1 MSEDIGFMFPGQG
14 SQAVGMLGDL
24 ADAFPLVR
32 ETFDAA
38 GQAIGIDL
46 WSLSQEGPAE
56 ELGRT
61 AITQPA
67 LLAASVA
74 CYRAWEAA
82 GGEPP
87 VVLAGHSVGEYCA
100 LVCGGAVDFEEAA
113 VLLQHRGTLMQAAV
127 PEGQGAMAAILG
139 LDDEQ
144 VIELCERGSQ
154 ERVVSAA
161 NFNAPGQVVV
171 AGHADAVDAAIER
184 AKEEG
189 ARRALLLAVSV
200 PSHCSLMRGAAD
212 EFTQAL
218 DELEIR
224 QPETPVV
231 HNVSADVADSP
242 DHIRRLLSAQ
252 LYSPVRWQDCI
263 RTMKSRGATR
273 LFECGPGKV
282 LTGLVRRIDREL
294 EAVAIGTLEALNE
307 AVRDS

>member
-82 GGEPP
+82 GGEPA

-224 QPETPVV
+224 QPEIPVV

-242 DHIRRLLSAQ
+242 DHIRQLLSAQ

>member
-242 DHIRRLLSAQ
+242 DHIRQLLSAQ

>member
-46 WSLSQEGPAE
+46 WSLSQEGPAD

-184 AKEEG
+184 AKGEG

-224 QPETPVV
+224 QPEIPVV

-242 DHIRRLLSAQ
+242 DHIRQLLSAQ

-263 RTMKSRGATR
+263 RTMKSHGATR

>member
-1 MSEDIGFMFPGQG
+1 MFPGQG

-100 LVCGGAVDFEEAA
+100 LVCGGAVDFEEAT

-242 DHIRRLLSAQ
+242 DHIRQLLSAQ

>member
-1 MSEDIGFMFPGQG
+1 MSEDIGFVFPGQG

-24 ADAFPLVR
+24 ADAFALVR

-38 GQAIGIDL
+38 GQAIGLDL

-139 LDDEQ
+139 LEDEQ
-144 VIELCERGSQ
+144 VIELCGRGSQ
-154 ERVVSAA
+154 GRVVSAA

-184 AKEEG
+184 AKEQG
-189 ARRALLLAVSV
+189 ARRAMLLAVSV

-212 EFTQAL
+212 EFMQAL

-224 QPETPVV
+224 QPEIPVV
-231 HNVSADVADSP
+231 HNVSADVAESP
-242 DHIRRLLSAQ
+242 DHIRQLLSAQ

-263 RTMKSRGATR
+263 GTMKNRGATR
-273 LFECGPGKV
+273 LIECGPGKV
-282 LTGLVRRIDREL
+282 LTGLMRRIDREL

-307 AVRDS
+307 AARDS